1 MKIICQYDKRLEN
14 FLKDVVD
21 YTLCK
26 YGQEL
31 NLDNLQQIELMNIS
45 EFDLL
50 KDGSTEEHGTKIIL
64 TSRLYDML
72 PSFSVENLESN
83 PNFKMIVNTL
93 YHEMG
98 HVTDWKKYPKL
109 YAEAESMDNLKIG
122 LPALFWLEYLAEKR
136 SCLKDGSNNSD
147 FCKQFVECQWRAYYS
162 NFDDIDENN
171 FFYLNKVIPYFMA
184 RTIDVSVRKTY
195 MNEISNE
202 LLIGYIDELST
213 EIEQMEKM
221 LPFDEPEKL
230 SSLYEIM
237 NRYYKQFRDRYL
249 PKRKWIS

>member
-1 MKIICQYDKRLEN
+1 
-14 FLKDVVD
+14 
-21 YTLCK
+21 
-26 YGQEL
+26 
-31 NLDNLQQIELMNIS
+31 
-45 EFDLL
+45 
-50 KDGSTEEHGTKIIL
+50 
-64 TSRLYDML
+64 ML
-72 PSFSVENLESN
+72 PCYSIEKLEDN
-83 PNFKMIVNTL
+83 PNFEMIVNTL

-98 HVTDWKKYPKL
+98 HITDWAQYPKL
-109 YAEAESMDNLKIG
+109 YAEAEFMNNKKVG

-136 SCLKDGSNNSD
+136 SCSKDGSNNVE
-147 FCKQFVECQWRAYYS
+147 FCKQFVECKWHAYYC

-195 MNEISNE
+195 MNEINNE

-249 PKRKWIS
+249 PKRKWIF

>member
-1 MKIICQYDKRLEN
+1 MNIICQYDKKLEN
-14 FLKDVVD
+14 FLKDVVE

-72 PSFSVENLESN
+72 PSFSIEKIEGNAD
-83 PNFKMIVNTL
+83 FKMIVNTL

-98 HVTDWKKYPKL
+98 HITDWRKYPKL

-136 SCLKDGSNNSD
+136 SCLKDGSNCSD
-147 FCKQFVECQWRAYYS
+147 FCKQFVERQWRAYYS
-162 NFDDIDENN
+162 NFDDIEEGN
-171 FFYLNKVIPYFMA
+171 FLYLNKVIPYFLA
-184 RTIDVSVRKTY
+184 RTVDIHVREKY
-195 MNEISNE
+195 ESDINNE
-202 LLIGYIDELST
+202 LLKNYLLELR
-213 EIEQMEKM
+213 IEVERLESI

-230 SSLYEIM
+230 NILYDIM
-237 NRYYKQFRDRYL
+237 NKYYNEFR
-249 PKRKWIS
+249 RKYKPRRRWYI